1 MKALSGAE
9 LPHKPAKPCCV
20 LFTIYPCIA
29 YSVFDMRG
37 RQKLFTFIA
46 NDPVGL
52 PQNRKG
58 THRACA
64 HCRKRK
70 RRCTHGPKASR
81 HPETQPG
88 DVQIS
93 NTASPPSVHE
103 EIVSTSPGC
112 TVAVQQNTQPHA
124 SGPRIDSES
133 WFVGEMDPASA
144 FWTATGSSSPSPLR
158 RHDVG
163 IWLSPDKTCSELA
176 TKKPKSGESHFK
188 PLISTGLLPYL
199 QEKCSVLPSPGDM
212 EGLLWIYLE
221 NIHPIFPVLDYDAYR
236 MMPGTSPDK
245 IILSQSIC
253 LAASLDRKAKQ
264 FLNIPTINTSRSD
277 FSLSLTDAITTS
289 IAVGLVKDKLVL
301 IQALSLTSLFTQFSG
316 DRQESAELLYRA
328 ICHAHTIGL
337 HHPSHPVTQH
347 EHIYN
352 RMFCCL
358 YALDMLNAACLGRP
372 VQLHRRDF
380 GRDLASSIAAQEG
393 CFQLFLRTI
402 VLMERVIEIYR
413 PSEIGIWNGPF
424 PSFEDLLQ
432 EVGTSDTPVHLIGNV
447 TSTERLSQTL
457 IKVIATIEVLYHAV
471 AILSCRL
478 VTPEGVSQSSESNL
492 RQSLSVSRVTSIVG
506 DEFHNELSSF
516 PIIPYAV
523 ALSLRV
529 SYHNLQRSKVPIFQ
543 ARARKQLVANCLI
556 LREMGEVFV
565 YASMMANLG
574 EYLVSEVD
582 KQNQDRGSGTRGNS
596 NNDLTRRHADIL
608 TG

>member
-1 MKALSGAE
+1 
-9 LPHKPAKPCCV
+9 
-20 LFTIYPCIA
+20 
-29 YSVFDMRG
+29 MRG

-70 RRCTHGPKASR
+70 RRCTHGPKVSR

-88 DVQIS
+88 GIGIADTV
-93 NTASPPSVHE
+93 SPPSVRE
-103 EIVSTSPGC
+103 ETVSTSPGG
-112 TVAVQQNTQPHA
+112 TVVAQQNTQPNA
-124 SGPRIDSES
+124 LGPRIDSES

-144 FWTATGSSSPSPLR
+144 FWTAAGSSSPSPLR

-163 IWLSPDKTCSELA
+163 IWLSPDKTFSGLI
-176 TKKPKSGESHFK
+176 TKRPKSSVSYFR
-188 PLISTGLLPYL
+188 PLISTGLLPDL
-199 QEKCSVLPSPGDM
+199 QEKCSILPNPGDM
-212 EGLLWIYLE
+212 EGLLRIYLD
-221 NIHPIFPVLDYDAYR
+221 NIHPIFPVLDYEAYR
-236 MMPGTSPDK
+236 MMPGTSRDK

-253 LAASLDRKAKQ
+253 LAASLDQKAKQ
-264 FLNIPTINTSRSD
+264 FLNIHTVSTSRID
-277 FSLSLTDAITTS
+277 FSLSLADAINTS
-289 IAVGLVKDKLVL
+289 MAVGLVKDKLVL
-301 IQALSLTSLFTQFSG
+301 IQALSLTSLFTQFLG

-347 EHIYN
+347 EHIYT

-380 GRDLASSIAAQEG
+380 GRDLPSSIASQEG
-393 CFQLFLRTI
+393 CFQLFLRII
-402 VLMERVIEIYR
+402 VLMERVIDIYR

-424 PSFEDLLQ
+424 PSFEELLQ
-432 EVGTSDTPVHLIGNV
+432 EVGISDTPVHLIGNV
-447 TSTERLSQTL
+447 IPTERLSQGL

-478 VTPEGVSQSSESNL
+478 VTPEGISQSSESNL

-529 SYHNLQRSKVPIFQ
+529 SYHNLQRSKVPIFK
-543 ARARKQLVANCLI
+543 ARARKQLISNCVI
-556 LREMGEVFV
+556 LRELGEVFV
-565 YASMMANLG
+565 YASLMANLG

-582 KQNQDRGSGTRGNS
+582 KKHQDSGLETRGNS
-596 NNDLTRRHADIL
+596 YNDAPRRHADAL

>member
-1 MKALSGAE
+1 MASQ
-9 LPHKPAKPCCV
+9 AKSCYV
-20 LFTIYPCIA
+20 LFTIHLEIA
-29 YSVFDMRG
+29 YSAFNMRG

-70 RRCTHGPKASR
+70 RRCNHGPNASR

-88 DVQIS
+88 DTRIIDTV
-93 NTASPPSVHE
+93 SPPSVHE
-103 EIVSTSPGC
+103 ERVSTSPGC
-112 TVAVQQNTQPHA
+112 TTSAVQHITQPHA
-124 SGPRIDSES
+124 PGSRIDSES

-144 FWTATGSSSPSPLR
+144 FWTAAGSSSPSPLR

-176 TKKPKSGESHFK
+176 AKKPKSGASNFK
-188 PLISTGLLPYL
+188 PLISTSLLPYL
-199 QEKCSVLPSPGDM
+199 QGNCSILPSPGNV
-212 EGLLWIYLE
+212 EGLLRIYLD

-236 MMPGTSPDK
+236 MMPSSSSNK
-245 IILSQSIC
+245 ILLSQSIC
-253 LAASLDRKAKQ
+253 LAASLDRKAKR
-264 FLNIPTINTSRSD
+264 FLNIPPGSTSRSD
-277 FSLSLTDAITTS
+277 FSLSLADAINTS
-289 IAVGLVKDKLVL
+289 IALELVKDKLVL

-316 DRQESAELLYRA
+316 HRQESAELLYRA

-337 HHPSHPVTQH
+337 HHPSQPVTQH

-380 GRDLASSIAAQEG
+380 GRDLPSSIAAQEG

-413 PSEIGIWNGPF
+413 PAEIGIWNGPF

-432 EVGTSDTPVHLIGNV
+432 EVGTSGTPVHLIGN
-447 TSTERLSQTL
+447 SNPIERLT
-457 IKVIATIEVLYHAV
+457 K
-471 AILSCRL
+471 R
-478 VTPEGVSQSSESNL
+478 
-492 RQSLSVSRVTSIVG
+492 
-506 DEFHNELSSF
+506 
-516 PIIPYAV
+516 
-523 ALSLRV
+523 
-529 SYHNLQRSKVPIFQ
+529 
-543 ARARKQLVANCLI
+543 
-556 LREMGEVFV
+556 
-565 YASMMANLG
+565 
-574 EYLVSEVD
+574 
-582 KQNQDRGSGTRGNS
+582 
-596 NNDLTRRHADIL
+596 
-608 TG
+608 

>member
-1 MKALSGAE
+1 
-9 LPHKPAKPCCV
+9 
-20 LFTIYPCIA
+20 
-29 YSVFDMRG
+29 MRG

-70 RRCTHGPKASR
+70 RRCTHGPKSSR
-81 HPETQPG
+81 HPETQPAG
-88 DVQIS
+88 VRIV

-103 EIVSTSPGC
+103 EVVSTSPGY

-124 SGPRIDSES
+124 LGPGPRIDSES

-144 FWTATGSSSPSPLR
+144 FWTAAGSSSPSPLR

-176 TKKPKSGESHFK
+176 PKKPKSGDSFFN

-199 QEKCSVLPSPGDM
+199 QEKCFLLPSPGDM
-212 EGLLWIYLE
+212 EGLLQIYLE
-221 NIHPIFPVLDYDAYR
+221 NIHPIFPILDYDAYR

-264 FLNIPTINTSRSD
+264 FLNIPTVNTSRSD
-277 FSLSLTDAITTS
+277 FSLSLSDAITTS
-289 IAVGLVKDKLVL
+289 VAVGLVRDKLVL

-337 HHPSHPVTQH
+337 HHPSHPVTQY
-347 EHIYN
+347 EHIYS

-358 YALDMLNAACLGRP
+358 YALDILNAACLGRP

-380 GRDLASSIAAQEG
+380 GRDLPSSIAAQEG

-413 PSEIGIWNGPF
+413 PSEIGLWNGPF

-432 EVGTSDTPVHLIGNV
+432 EVGTSDTPVHLIGNFI
-447 TSTERLSQTL
+447 SITL
-457 IKVIATIEVLYHAV
+457 LRSWIKY
-471 AILSCRL
+471 
-478 VTPEGVSQSSESNL
+478 
-492 RQSLSVSRVTSIVG
+492 
-506 DEFHNELSSF
+506 
-516 PIIPYAV
+516 
-523 ALSLRV
+523 
-529 SYHNLQRSKVPIFQ
+529 
-543 ARARKQLVANCLI
+543 
-556 LREMGEVFV
+556 
-565 YASMMANLG
+565 
-574 EYLVSEVD
+574 
-582 KQNQDRGSGTRGNS
+582 
-596 NNDLTRRHADIL
+596 
-608 TG
+608 